1 MFSIVIPTLNNFYY
15 LKICLESLK
24 KNSSLDNEII
34 IHINEGGD
42 GTLDYVRNNNYLYT
56 FSKEKL
62 GLCSST
68 NLAATKST
76 KN

>member
-42 GTLDYVRNNNYLYT
+42 GTLDYVRNNNYFYT
-56 FSKEKL
+56 LSKK
-62 GLCSST
+62 
-68 NLAATKST
+68 NLVCAHHQI
-76 KN
+76 